1 MSAKDDGGW
10 TKLRHAVPTARP
22 SKPGSAK
29 RLRLLRL
36 TPDSER
42 TEAMALTRSLFVFA
56 CLLWAS
62 THGLAYPK
70 TKAVVGIKTRCQRY
84 HALKRFSA
92 CGTSVGHAVR
102 EKSLLENPN
111 QNETCQKAQGFE
123 KCFQDSMRLTRCVR
137 SSEFNFHLQHISS
150 LVNEMYKESCSSS
163 GETSSVLTDMSTV
176 CDIRVA
182 VVRFLECTS
191 SYYLGEQLS
200 AVAQN
205 QTHLGAATN
214 ASVQF
219 GVMFNAPG
227 VGGVMDKYNRISPI
241 ECRRNAKFKNC
252 IENIHLYSECGIGTE
267 VHSHL
272 KYLANI
278 VTRKFARKC
287 SHQSQLAEL
296 DCQLLPF
303 LRKFLRCGVN
313 RYEAPGDRVDQDAC
327 TQVLSYKECVQAAE
341 RVTHCNMRN
350 LSLSYHL
357 TYLDNVMTSVNAS
370 CSAVRNM
377 ETSVYKESCKRTTLF
392 NNYFS
397 CGMEVQAR
405 LEGLNKGDKER
416 CRISENFE
424 KCFINAKEQ
433 SGCLLADEATSI
445 MSALLDTWKKEHAKE
460 CSDLNVPPS
469 KGSQAECL
477 TGTAVRKVFLCG
489 LNFQTAVREVKYSPM
504 EMSPEVCRRLE
515 EMNSCIAEVKS
526 HTRCAMSE
534 LHAHVAPLLQPFT
547 IDYAERCE
555 RVASSNQSAPML
567 PSSAP
572 ACRRL
577 PALKRIFH
585 CGLSFSRIL
594 EEMELVHQKAEVLC
608 PLLKKYETCVP
619 DSATELGC
627 RDDPVM
633 KGHVRSFGK
642 ILHRQYYEACI
653 KNRRARA
660 VLRTERLRRVSGIH
674 ENISRD
680 ILGNV
685 KVMKQELWR
694 GLNATPNVNQQIL
707 GQVMEDYYGPD
718 YDEYV
723 EEEDKVPDSLDVKPA
738 YDYPD
743 RAATQK
749 PKKQEAEK
757 SAQSAKEVMTSNKPE
772 TQTKQEEHLEQK
784 KSQEFWAGVERARK
798 IRSQHRYEPGSLEL
812 LQDFSNNHGNLDF
825 ARPGTYFIDQ
835 LSNPDPDADPYARR
849 DPHSDDEIS
858 DLAGGVPGHLK
869 NSEANWP
876 VYTSLRNVPRA
887 ARQGERGVGTY
898 DLRRGPPMT
907 REEELEMYEDTRG
920 MAELLRKQRKRH
932 YGLYKG
938 GDKVGLKSDMRRVEK
953 DVAHSYALGDEGPPP
968 GYNRARSSF
977 NKSRSYLDYHD
988 DPSDNMPFRSQY
1000 GMRRIERYPYRA
1012 AYAANEIVG
1021 NDGTVPRPE
1030 RRVIGLQ
1037 RRGRAFR
1044 GSDYLT
1050 EYGKPH
1056 PAHLSHT
1063 GGEDEIGSRD
1073 VIFPDDD
1080 GPALSDQPFG
1090 QEALPPSY
1098 RKAMPMRRRERKV
1111 FVDASQDLEAGGG
1124 TGDINYRHGGMVALS
1139 DGLNG
1144 EKAPGAEV
1152 MDTFVDEK
1160 EPSLPQYNRQEDGL
1174 QYYPRRLAS
1183 NKFRLRTGLPNEPR
1197 SAVGIRQG
1205 DFSMG
1210 SRDYKK
1216 VPSKISE
1223 ETSALED
1230 EEGPLSG
1237 GSVKRLDAHD
1247 RIMPLKNSN
1256 YYHQGESSQN
1266 IRSFQRKTQF
1276 KRPAYKELEPHGMD
1290 SYPDEL
1296 RPFQESPRRHAND
1309 STYVGPN
1316 SFLPE
1321 PGLRS
1326 PKEKVLP
1333 DFLGETK
1340 PRAMGPEPRSRK
1352 DGSPQERSAHPPG
1365 SHVGNAESSRNF
1377 EEGRGSHSESFVQQA
1392 ANPQKRFFDVK
1403 KRGYEPRLGFPYLR
1417 HINNAPGLL
1426 LEKKDEASGGAIAK
1440 PQNNHRQLSQYE
1452 AERRQ
1457 KKKLM
1462 RDDLDEFVSNHKE
1475 EIDSKAD
1482 MMLFPS
1488 DRVGHDDRVVRDFDA
1503 KALQDSKDY
1512 SELDTKLESDGGD
1525 RSSMWS
1531 AIGDNTKEELL
1542 RKHLEGAEKKLESPM
1557 GELSRR
1563 NAWYT
1568 DDIWSDSN
1576 DLFGMERLLS
1586 DQRREIAANVT
1597 DEDEMAQC
1605 QLHNLQKR
1613 TDACARVFED
1623 DFKAIGNGTVRQFS
1637 GHPLTPQLRK
1647 SVCSHVRD
1655 FHQCVNLFAQKYRC
1669 VDSHELIGNLT
1680 ERHLQ
1685 EAGVMFCC
1693 SSSACVCIKLV
1704 LTALLLHVLRH

>member
-1 MSAKDDGGW
+1 MVD
-10 TKLRHAVPTARP
+10 
-22 SKPGSAK
+22 
-29 RLRLLRL
+29 
-36 TPDSER
+36 
-42 TEAMALTRSLFVFA
+42 MRSLLVFA
-56 CLLWAS
+56 ILLLAS
-62 THGLAYPK
+62 THGLAYSK
-70 TKAVVGIKTRCQRY
+70 GKAVAGIKARCQRY

-111 QNETCQKAQGFE
+111 QNATCQKAQGFE

-137 SSEFNFHLQHISS
+137 SSEFHFHLQHISS

-191 SYYLGEQLS
+191 SFYLGEQLPTL
-200 AVAQN
+200 AQN
-205 QTHLGAATN
+205 QTYYGSGTTVG
-214 ASVQF
+214 VQF
-219 GVMFNAPG
+219 GVMFDAPA
-227 VGGVMDKYNRISPI
+227 VGGAMEKYNRLSPVD
-241 ECRRNAKFKNC
+241 CRRSVKFRNC
-252 IENIHLYSECGIGTE
+252 IDNIHLYSECGIGTE

-272 KYLANI
+272 KYLSN
-278 VTRKFARKC
+278 VVNRKFAGKC
-287 SHQSQLAEL
+287 SHQSQVAEL

-313 RYEAPGDRVDQDAC
+313 RYESPGDRVDQDVC
-327 TQVLSYKECVQAAE
+327 TQVLSFKDCVQAAE
-341 RVTHCNMRN
+341 RVTHCNMKN

-357 TYLDNVMTSVNAS
+357 TYLHNVMSSVNTS
-370 CSAVRNM
+370 CNGVRNM

-460 CSDLNVPPS
+460 CSELNAPPS

-547 IDYAERCE
+547 IDYADRCE
-555 RVASSNQSAPML
+555 RIASSNQSAPMV
-567 PSSAP
+567 PSNAP
-572 ACRRL
+572 TCRRL

-619 DSATELGC
+619 DSAAELGC

-653 KNRRARA
+653 KNRRARTM
-660 VLRTERLRRVSGIH
+660 LRAERLRRVSGIH
-674 ENISRD
+674 GNISRD
-680 ILGNV
+680 IFGNV
-685 KVMKQELWR
+685 KVMKQELKR
-694 GLNATPNVNQQIL
+694 GVNATTNANQQML

-743 RAATQK
+743 HKRTPK
-749 PKKQEAEK
+749 PKKLEAER
-757 SAQSAKEVMTSNKPE
+757 SAQSLQEVMTSNSPQTE
-772 TQTKQEEHLEQK
+772 TKQDERSDQR

-798 IRSQHRYEPGSLEL
+798 LRSQHRYDPGSLEL

-835 LSNPDPDADPYARR
+835 LSNPDPDTDPYARKNPQT
-849 DPHSDDEIS
+849 DDYSSDFAGEIS
-858 DLAGGVPGHLK
+858 DHFK
-869 NSEANWP
+869 NSEVNYP
-876 VYTSLRNVPRA
+876 VYRSLRNVPRA

-898 DLRRGPPMT
+898 DIRRGPPMT

-932 YGLYKG
+932 YGFYKG
-938 GDKVGLKSDMRRVEK
+938 RDNFGLKSDVRRVGK
-953 DVAHSYALGDEGPPP
+953 DMAHSYALGDEAPLP
-968 GYNRARSSF
+968 GYNQARSSF
-977 NKSRSYLDYHD
+977 NKSRPSYDYPD

-1012 AYAANEIVG
+1012 AYEANERAG
-1021 NDGTVPRPE
+1021 NGRKVPRAE

-1037 RRGRAFR
+1037 RRGREFR
-1044 GSDYLT
+1044 SNDYDLT

-1063 GGEDEIGSRD
+1063 GGEEEIGSRE
-1073 VIFPDDD
+1073 VLSFPDDD
-1080 GPALSDQPFG
+1080 GPALSDEQIG
-1090 QEALPPSY
+1090 QEARPPGY
-1098 RKAMPMRRRERKV
+1098 RKAIPMRRREGKV
-1111 FVDASQDLEAGGG
+1111 FVDASRDFEAGGG
-1124 TGDINYRHGGMVALS
+1124 TGDINYRHDGRVVLS

-1144 EKAPGAEV
+1144 GKAPAREV
-1152 MDTFVDEK
+1152 MDAMIDEK
-1160 EPSLPQYNRQEDGL
+1160 EPSLPQYNRQEGGL

-1183 NKFRLRTGLPNEPR
+1183 NKFRVRAGLPNDPR
-1197 SAVGIRQG
+1197 SAVGIMQN

-1216 VPSKISE
+1216 VPIKISE
-1223 ETSALED
+1223 ESSPPAD
-1230 EEGPLSG
+1230 EEVLPARGP
-1237 GSVKRLDAHD
+1237 VKRLDARD
-1247 RIMPLKNSN
+1247 RVMPLKNSN
-1256 YYHQGESSQN
+1256 YYQQGESSQN
-1266 IRSFQRKTQF
+1266 MRTFQRKPQF

-1296 RPFQESPRRHAND
+1296 RPFQEPPHHHAND
-1309 STYVGPN
+1309 SNYVGPN

-1333 DFLGETK
+1333 DFLGGTK
-1340 PRAMGPEPRSRK
+1340 PHAMGQEPRSRK
-1352 DGSPQERSAHPPG
+1352 DGSFQVKPAHSPG
-1365 SHVGNAESSRNF
+1365 SHVGSVESSGKF

-1392 ANPQKRFFDVK
+1392 ARAQKRFFDIN
-1403 KRGYEPRLGFPYLR
+1403 KRRYEPRLGFPYLR
-1417 HINNAPGLL
+1417 HIDDSPGLL

-1440 PQNNHRQLSQYE
+1440 PQNSHRQLSQYE
-1452 AERRQ
+1452 VERKQ
-1457 KKKLM
+1457 KKKLI
-1462 RDDLDEFVSNHKE
+1462 RDDLDELVSNHKE
-1475 EIDSKAD
+1475 DIDSKAD

-1488 DRVGHDDRVVRDFDA
+1488 ERIGHDDRVVRDFDA

-1512 SELDTKLESDGGD
+1512 SELDTRLESDGGD
-1525 RSSMWS
+1525 RSSLWS
-1531 AIGDNTKEELL
+1531 AVRDDMKEELL
-1542 RKHLEGAEKKLESPM
+1542 RKHLEATERKHESPI

-1586 DQRREIAANVT
+1586 DQRRDIAPNAT

-1605 QLHNLQKR
+1605 QVQNLQR
-1613 TDACARVFED
+1613 RAEACARVFED
-1623 DFKAIGNGTVRQFS
+1623 DFKAIGNGTVRQFT
-1637 GHPLTPQLRK
+1637 GHSLTPQLRK

-1655 FHQCVNLFAQKYRC
+1655 FHQCVSLFAQKYRC
-1669 VDSHELIGNLT
+1669 VDSHDLIGNLT

-1693 SSSACVCIKLV
+1693 SSTACVCIKLV
-1704 LTALLLHVLRH
+1704 LSALLLHVLRY